1 MVTGVRLRFFLPFLP
16 VAGLV
21 PAIHAF
27 SCRRRE
33 LYLPRGWPDQVRPRG
48 CPFWARS
55 GDAEALVQER
65 STPPAVAPVMAP
77 RSQVTAPLPIV
88 YSTPRHGITM
98 RLAPPVRP

>member
-77 RSQVTAPLPIV
+77 GSLLTAQLPALV
-88 YSTPRHGITM
+88 SPPADCVPAA
-98 RLAPPVRP
+98 LAPP